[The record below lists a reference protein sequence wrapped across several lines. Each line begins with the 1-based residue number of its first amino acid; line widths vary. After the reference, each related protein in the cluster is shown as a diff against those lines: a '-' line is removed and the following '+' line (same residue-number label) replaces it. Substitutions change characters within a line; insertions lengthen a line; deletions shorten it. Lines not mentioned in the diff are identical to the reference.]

1 VVGVGEGVT
10 ASLVGSGLTV
20 DGSAGVVYRGILE
33 TEEIDP
39 ASVPGLQ
46 TLIEWARELSPVEVV
61 DDEGQGSVDPEALG
75 TSDDVSTPEGARA
88 AIRAGLTRVDKLPGQ
103 HEAALLL
110 RFAQEKANLEHEEE
124 ERS

>member
-1 VVGVGEGVT
+1 M
-10 ASLVGSGLTV
+10 
-20 DGSAGVVYRGILE
+20 
-33 TEEIDP
+33 
-39 ASVPGLQ
+39 
-46 TLIEWARELSPVEVV
+46 
-61 DDEGQGSVDPEALG
+61 G

-88 AIRAGLTRVDKLPGQ
+88 AIRAGLTRVEKLPGQ